1 MPVVSDRARAYLI
14 LLLIPMFFSTNIVIG
29 RAAITSVEPWTL
41 AFWRWAL
48 ASLIL
53 LPFAWQGVRLHAA
66 ALIAQWKLIVLLGFL
81 GMVACGG
88 GVYLSLKSTTATN
101 GTLIYTSSP
110 VFVLLLEAVFRGQK
124 IALRQVVGIVLAILG
139 VATIVLRGDFAR
151 LMALEFNIGDLG
163 IALAAF
169 AWAVYS
175 VILKRPVFRTLPTV
189 PLFFAVSSVGTLL
202 LVPFMAFDAVTTGS
216 LPVSA
221 SAWTSIL
228 GLAVLSSVLP
238 FLAYQYGVKIVGPSV
253 TSVFLYFLPVYGV
266 TFAAI
271 FLGEAFHA
279 YHAAGFVL
287 VMVGVVL
294 ATAPFEAIRARRASA
309 AT

>member
-1 MPVVSDRARAYLI
+1 MPFVSDRARAYLI
-14 LLLIPMFFSTNIVIG
+14 LFLMPMFFSTNIVIG

-66 ALIAQWKLIVLLGFL
+66 ALLAQWKLIALLGFL
-81 GMVACGG
+81 GMVVCGG

-110 VFVLLLEAVFRGQK
+110 VFVLLLEAIFRGQK

-139 VATIVLRGDFAR
+139 VATIVLRGDLAR
-151 LMALEFNIGDLG
+151 LLALDLNIGDLG

-189 PLFFAVSSVGTLL
+189 PLFFAVSSAGTLM

-287 VMVGVVL
+287 VMAGVVL
-294 ATAPFEAIRARRASA
+294 ATAPIDAIRARGAASA
-309 AT
+309 